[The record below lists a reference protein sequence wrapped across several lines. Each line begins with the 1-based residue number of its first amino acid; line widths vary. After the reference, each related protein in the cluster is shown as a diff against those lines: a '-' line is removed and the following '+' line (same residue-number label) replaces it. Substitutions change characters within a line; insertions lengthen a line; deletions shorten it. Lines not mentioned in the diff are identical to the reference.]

1 MNLLDLKEKVT
12 ASSLQAPNGSDGE
25 IVPVPCK
32 ISTQIKS

>member
-25 IVPVPCK
+25 IVPFCIVLLLC
-32 ISTQIKS
+32 